1 MITLEEFE
9 HRLINGT
16 AGTSVSEDGYT
27 TRELM
32 ETVGKN
38 AAWVRDAMRL
48 AIAASTWESVRV
60 VRVNLGGISQKVMA
74 YRPIPKGKKNK

>member
-9 HRLINGT
+9 QCLVNGK

-27 TRELM
+27 TRELV
-32 ETVGKN
+32 ETVGHS

-48 AIAASTWESVRV
+48 AIVAGTWETVRV
-60 VRVNLGGISQKVMA
+60 VRKNLGGVEQKVMA
-74 YRPIPKGKKNK
+74 YRPIPKIK